1 MRYLFGFLCI
11 CALGVVPV
19 AGCGETTGDG
29 GSGGSAGSGGSG
41 GGMGDVFPCTEQG
54 VRDAIAEG
62 GGPHT
67 FNCGGPATV
76 VTEAEIVIDNDVV
89 LDGGGDLLVDGNDDH
104 RVFSVARGVT
114 VGLVGLTVTGGFGG
128 SGPKSVSSGAGI
140 RNEGTLTLTTSTVT
154 GNTIDWGGGG
164 GIDNRGLLTLTRTTV
179 SDNSVL
185 SVASDGGGI
194 LNSGTL
200 TITNST
206 VSGNTSPVLD
216 ECTGSGISN
225 WGTLT
230 ITNSTVSGPPA
241 PPCLIRNAGTLAI
254 KSSVVDGGCE
264 GDIASGGY
272 NVESPGDTCDFDEGS
287 DRVSV
292 SAGDLKL
299 GRLTDNGGPT
309 ETHAL
314 RSGSLATNV
323 IPAAMCE
330 VDEDQRSVT
339 RPQGVGCDVGAF
351 ELEVA
356 P

>member
-1 MRYLFGFLCI
+1 MKCSV
-11 CALGVVPV
+11 LGWVSVFAMAAIPVVGCSDESTG
-19 AGCGETTGDG
+19 AGGNDGTG
-29 GSGGSAGSGGSG
+29 GSVGEA
-41 GGMGDVFPCTEQG
+41 FPCTELG
-54 VRDAIAEG
+54 IRDAIAEG

-67 FNCGGPATV
+67 FDCEVPTPV
-76 VTEAEIVIDNDVV
+76 VTQTEIVIDNDVV
-89 LDGGGDLLVDGNDDH
+89 LDGEGNLLVDGNDSH
-104 RVFSVARGVT
+104 RVFSVAQGVT
-114 VGLVGLTVTGGFGG
+114 VGLLGFTVTGGFVG
-128 SGPKSVSSGAGI
+128 SGPKSGSSGGGI
-140 RNEGTLTLTTSTVT
+140 LNDGTLTLTKSTVS
-154 GNTIDWGGGG
+154 GNTIGWGGGG

-185 SVASDGGGI
+185 SVVSDGGGI

-206 VSGNTSPVLD
+206 VSGNTSPFID

-225 WGTLT
+225 SGTLA

-241 PPCLIRNAGTLAI
+241 PPCLIRNSGTLTI

-323 IPAAMCE
+323 IPAPMCG
-330 VDEDQRSVT
+330 VDEDQRGVM
-339 RPQGVGCDVGAF
+339 RPQGVGCDVGSF
-351 ELEVA
+351 ELEPA